1 MTTARFA
8 ALTAFPV
15 QETACTG
22 KLFIIWDYQQSPI
35 ALQRGT
41 LAVMAIT
48 VIIM

>member
-8 ALTAFPV
+8 ALIAFPV
-15 QETACTG
+15 QEAACTG
-22 KLFIIWDYQQSPI
+22 RLFIIRICQQSPI

>member
-15 QETACTG
+15 KETACTG
-22 KLFIIWDYQQSPI
+22 KLFIIRDCQQRPI

>member
-1 MTTARFA
+1 MTTARYA

-15 QETACTG
+15 QEAACTG
-22 KLFIIWDYQQSPI
+22 RLFIIRICQQSPI